1 MKTINSFCSEYIIIH
16 VPGML
21 LALRNPFSEIS
32 TVVSD

>member
-1 MKTINSFCSEYIIIH
+1 MKTKKQFLFRIYNYTC
-16 VPGML
+16 ML